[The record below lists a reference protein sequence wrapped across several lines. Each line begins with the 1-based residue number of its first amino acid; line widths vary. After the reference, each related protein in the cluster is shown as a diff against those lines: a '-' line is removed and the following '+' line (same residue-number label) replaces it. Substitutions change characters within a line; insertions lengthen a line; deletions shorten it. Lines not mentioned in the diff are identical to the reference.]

1 MRVHHVITRLIV
13 GGAQENTIASV
24 LGLRKHSDLDV
35 RLLAGPTEGAEG
47 SLESTLDAAT
57 GCLVRIP
64 TLIRAIRPLQDL
76 RALRDLTRYFQFHRP
91 DLVHTHSGKAGL
103 LGRWAAHRARVP
115 LIIHGIHGPSFGPF
129 QGSLANFAFRR
140 AEQFAGRRTHHF
152 VVVAD
157 AMRQQYL
164 AAGIGRP
171 DQYSL
176 IYSGFDLAP
185 YLSTGRDP
193 LLAQKLGLQADDFVV
208 GLIARLFALKGHDD
222 LIDAATEIVRRIPKA
237 RFLWVG
243 DGPWRDRLEE
253 RIRATGLHKRF
264 VLAGLIPPGDVP
276 RHVGLMDCLVHLSRR
291 EGLPRALPQA
301 LAAGKPVVAYDCD
314 GAGEVCRTDETGF
327 LIPPGRLDA
336 LTSALWSLAVHPD
349 LRHRLGE
356 TGRAWVRERF
366 SIERLVEGQYRLYR
380 QLQEARGSATSPRP

>member
-24 LGLRKHSDLDV
+24 LGLRKRPGLEV

-47 SLESTLDAAT
+47 SLEPTLASAP

-64 TLIRAIRPLQDL
+64 TLIRAIRPLQDFQ
-76 RALRDLTRYFQFHRP
+76 ALRDLTRYFLAQRP
-91 DLVHTHSGKAGL
+91 DLVHTHSGKAGI
-103 LGRWAAHRARVP
+103 LGRWAAHRAGVP
-115 LIIHGIHGPSFGPF
+115 LIVHGIHGPSFGPF
-129 QGSLANFAFRR
+129 QGGPANFIFRH
-140 AEQFAGRRTHHF
+140 AERFAGRRTDHF

-157 AMRQQYL
+157 AMRRQYL

-185 YLSTGRDP
+185 F
-193 LLAQKLGLQADDFVV
+193 LAAERNPSLARKLGLQSDDFVV

-222 LIDAATEIVRRIPKA
+222 LIDAAPEIIRRIPRA
-237 RFLWVG
+237 RFLWLG
-243 DGPWRDRLEE
+243 DGPWRARLEQ
-253 RIRATGLHKRF
+253 RIRAAGLENRF
-264 VLAGLIPPGDVP
+264 VLAGLVPPGEVAA
-276 RHVGLMDCLVHLSRR
+276 HIGLMDCLVHLSRR

-301 LAAGKPVVAYDCD
+301 LAAGKPVVAFDCD

-327 LIPPGRLDA
+327 LIPPGRQDA
-336 LTSALWSLAVHPD
+336 LISALWSLAVHPD
-349 LRHRLGE
+349 LCQRLGE
-356 TGRAWVRERF
+356 TGRAWVRDRF
-366 SIERLVEGQYRLYR
+366 SIDQLVEGQYQLYR
-380 QLQEARGSATSPRP
+380 QLQESRRGSPSIRT

>member
-24 LGLRKHSDLDV
+24 LGLRKRPGLEV

-47 SLESTLDAAT
+47 SLEAALASAPD
-57 GCLVRIP
+57 CLVRIP
-64 TLIRAIRPLQDL
+64 TLIRAIRPIQDF
-76 RALRDLTRYFQFHRP
+76 RALRDLTRYFESQRP
-91 DLVHTHSGKAGL
+91 DVVHTHSGKAGL

-115 LIIHGIHGPSFGPF
+115 MIIHSIHGPSFGPF
-129 QGSLANFAFRR
+129 QGGLANLVFRQ
-140 AEQFAGRRTHHF
+140 AERFAGRRTDHF

-164 AAGIGRP
+164 AAGIGHP
-171 DQYSL
+171 SQYSL
-176 IYSGFDLAP
+176 IYSGFNLAP
-185 YLSTGRDP
+185 YLAAERDAS
-193 LLAQKLGLQADDFVV
+193 LAEKLGLRSDDFVV

-222 LIDAATEIVRRIPKA
+222 LIDAAPEILRRIPKA

-243 DGPWRDRLEE
+243 DGPWRNRLEE
-253 RIRATGLHKRF
+253 RIRAAGLEKRF
-264 VLAGLIPPGDVP
+264 VLTGLVRPDEVASHI
-276 RHVGLMDCLVHLSRR
+276 GLMDCLVHLSRR

-314 GAGEVCRTDETGF
+314 GAREVCRTDETGF

-336 LTSALWSLAVHPD
+336 LTPALWSLAIHPD

-356 TGRAWVRERF
+356 TGRAWVRDRF
-366 SIERLVEGQYRLYR
+366 SIEQLVEGQYQLYR
-380 QLQEARGSATSPRP
+380 QLEDARNGCSSTRP